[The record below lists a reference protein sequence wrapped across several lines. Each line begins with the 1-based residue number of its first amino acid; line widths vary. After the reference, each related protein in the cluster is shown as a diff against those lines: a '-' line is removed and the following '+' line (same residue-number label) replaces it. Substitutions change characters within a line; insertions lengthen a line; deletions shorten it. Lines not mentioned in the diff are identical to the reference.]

1 MTSRPRLM
9 RSAANSLEQCVL
21 FLPGTFVRFGVFWWV
36 AAASSVKKLFA
47 DRLRDL
53 AFDSDKGGSRS

>member
-1 MTSRPRLM
+1 M
-9 RSAANSLEQCVL
+9 RSAANILEQCVL
-21 FLPGTFVRFGVFWWV
+21 VLPGTFMRFGVFWWV
-36 AAASSVKKLFA
+36 AAASSVKKVFA

>member
-1 MTSRPRLM
+1 M

-36 AAASSVKKLFA
+36 AAASSVKKLSA

>member
-1 MTSRPRLM
+1 M

-21 FLPGTFVRFGVFWWV
+21 VLPGTFVRFGVFWWV
-36 AAASSVKKLFA
+36 AAASSVKKVFA

-53 AFDSDKGGSRS
+53 AFDSDKGESVRPFVYD